1 MSGLRLCRRHLRHHK
16 RPRMPNPLPGAPTDR
31 PNVPPPPTALTNA
44 CVVLVRTQ
52 GPVNLGMI
60 ARLCGNLGVTD
71 LRIVNPECDI
81 DCDDARKFSTHSRD
95 MLLQAPIFTSIE
107 EATADCGFVIG
118 TSGDFRVAELG
129 PHVRAER
136 VPELLAKRPTA
147 KFALVFGNEAT
158 GLNEPELR
166 ACQAWIHLDTFG
178 QNISYNLSNA
188 VAITL
193 YVIATASVPPP
204 DPELPDAAPRAA
216 VDSLIEYW
224 FASLAR
230 FQYFR
235 RTEPERYLPL
245 FRKFIARLHLGVQD
259 VQILRGMLAQ
269 FNLGA
274 FGERFD
280 GKPAERDDKPLVL
293 HEEAR
298 GAKILAERRAARD
311 RAAELPDG

>member
-1 MSGLRLCRRHLRHHK
+1 
-16 RPRMPNPLPGAPTDR
+16 MPNPPPGAPTDR
-31 PNVPPPPTALTNA
+31 PNVPAPPTALTNC

-71 LRIVNPECDI
+71 LRLVAPLCEVNCSES
-81 DCDDARKFSTHSRD
+81 RKFSTHSKE
-95 MLLQAPIFTSIE
+95 LLLAAQVYATVE

-118 TSGDFRVAELG
+118 TSGDFRLAELG

-136 VPELLAKRPTA
+136 VPELLAKRPVA
-147 KFALVFGNEAT
+147 RFALVFGNEAD
-158 GLNEPELR
+158 GLNDAELR

-178 QNISYNLSNA
+178 HNISYNLSNA

-193 YVIATASVPPP
+193 YVVATASVPQPEP
-204 DPELPDAAPRAA
+204 DLPEAAPR
-216 VDSLIEYW
+216 VMIESLMEYW
-224 FASLAR
+224 FATLAR

-235 RTEPERYLPL
+235 RTDPVRYWPL
-245 FRKFIARLHLGVQD
+245 FRKFIARLHLSPHD

-269 FNLGA
+269 FNLGG

-280 GKPAERDDKPLVL
+280 GKFTERDDKLLKL
-293 HEEAR
+293 HEESR
-298 GAKILAERRAARD
+298 GAKLLAERRKERG
-311 RAAELPDG
+311 LPDPPVVDGPEDA